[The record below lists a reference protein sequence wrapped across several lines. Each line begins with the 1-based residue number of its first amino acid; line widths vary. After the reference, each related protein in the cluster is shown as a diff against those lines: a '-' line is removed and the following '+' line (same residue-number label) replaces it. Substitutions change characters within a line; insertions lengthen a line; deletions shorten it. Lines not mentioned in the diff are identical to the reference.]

1 MFKKIIPILVKLSD
15 CFTNKKEK
23 ENVLP
28 VSLEVSFKMSSGRNE
43 VLIYAPTQRK
53 LENITLSDVS
63 QTWTDTA
70 WFHLYGVSRI
80 GNFTEAESSKLPGA
94 GESRERGVIV

>member
-1 MFKKIIPILVKLSD
+1 M
-15 CFTNKKEK
+15 
-23 ENVLP
+23 LP

-63 QTWTDTA
+63 QTWTDT
-70 WFHLYGVSRI
+70 V
-80 GNFTEAESSKLPGA
+80 
-94 GESRERGVIV
+94 